1 MDDCFVWTENELQ
14 FLGTARDFKAKKAYE
29 GVDLECFKENYAQ
42 ILSMLASHLLQE
54 GSREYFLHNGG
65 IFHERPDCFQ
75 NQLASLQ
82 V

>member
-1 MDDCFVWTENELQ
+1 MNDCFAWLGNELQ
-14 FLGTARDFKAKKAYE
+14 LLKKTTDFKAKKAYE
-29 GVDLECFKENYAQ
+29 GIDLECFKEKYAQ